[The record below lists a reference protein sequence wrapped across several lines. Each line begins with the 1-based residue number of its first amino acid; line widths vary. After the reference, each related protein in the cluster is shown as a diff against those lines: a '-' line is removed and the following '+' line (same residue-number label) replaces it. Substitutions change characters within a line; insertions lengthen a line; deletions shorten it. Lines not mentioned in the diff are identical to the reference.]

1 MLYEEWQI
9 LGYMRG
15 TRKTSDISLY
25 KKECPTD
32 VVRGVADVGLYERYK
47 KDLRYEF
54 LSRLIQLT

>member
-1 MLYEEWQI
+1 M